1 MEEVGFGH
9 VYDESIELRLDTEN
23 FLLWVTSVGPM
34 RVRMDTPAAFSLHGE
49 LHVGITP
56 QQGNA
61 RLCGLQLHTG
71 TLEELQAEKGGRK
84 KRRKKRGD
92 EGRRSKND
100 SQGFSGYF
108 SSSFIACALGA
119 VGLGTV
125 KVVEKRLEAK
135 KDASRRRDASRKMR
149 DGNVAASKSELSRRN
164 NSSNAPQQ
172 PAPCHSSKL
181 RNRPNPLPPARVAK
195 RELTVEERAR
205 RAEKEAAKGK
215 LREKAR
221 EQSKR
226 EEAKALATALAAAES
241 AARRSAAALAAL
253 SAEEEAERAEAAEQ
267 EAAVL
272 RKRAADAADAEAT
285 RAKAASM
292 VANRKARARTKPKRR
307 APPASVAEAPAER
320 AIAAHNTVQSEPA
333 ATTREDLS
341 SMPGSD
347 VLSQLWTGGSIFD
360 NTYLG
365 GTAVPEPDDP
375 ESSESAESLDRLG
388 ILGILADI
396 EDDDNTDTIQ
406 PNLGATTNWNGP
418 SANVG
423 EPRADTQL
431 DSPSAFTAWL
441 AERDFAENWA
451 GLVQGGVQTLRQLAS
466 VELNEQKLLS
476 LGFATMPSRIR
487 FRSEVKA
494 WNEANAAYSYAG
506 GSVSGDLHAD
516 VSTGN
521 APAVED
527 VEPDEWFWQQPLST
541 VEEVAAKSQSR
552 FFQW

>member
-1 MEEVGFGH
+1 M
-9 VYDESIELRLDTEN
+9 YDESIELRLDTEN

-307 APPASVAEAPAER
+307 APPASVGEAPAER
-320 AIAAHNTVQSEPA
+320 AIAAHNTVQSEPT

-406 PNLGATTNWNGP
+406 PNLGASSNWNGP